1 MKALEEFDKIVIL
14 SVDDDEFNQALA
26 SSIFEEFEN
35 ITVLEAGHGKEAL
48 EMIEKEVVD
57 IILLDIL
64 MPIMDGIETLKILK
78 SNPEYKSIPV
88 IVVTSKEDEKRTTYQ
103 LGANDFISKPYS
115 PEELKL
121 RVFNHLRIKY
131 FCDLLYDIKDDA
143 QTKNASSEHQ
153 LCDLK
158 KAIEIAIGSQKKLLE
173 KLGNIA
179 HEESYKEEKA
189 SIRLGEYAKTMAKL
203 CGLNSKEIDNLYYC
217 MSIYDIGLLRVPKE
231 DRKNAQNIR
240 FKEYPTLG
248 LSVVEDLEETTL
260 IKMAKQVII
269 AHQENWDG
277 SGYPYGLKGDEIPL
291 YSQIASIVNFY
302 DELTTPRIY
311 SSETISSEDAIDII
325 KREKG
330 VKFDPK
336 LLELFITN
344 FDLFRDIKNRLS

>member
-1 MKALEEFDKIVIL
+1 MRSLEEFDKITIL

-26 SSIFEEFEN
+26 SSIFEEFEK
-35 ITVLEAGHGKEAL
+35 ITVLEAAHGQEAL
-48 EMIEKEVVD
+48 EILEKEVVD
-57 IILLDIL
+57 VILLDIL
-64 MPIMDGIETLKILK
+64 MPTMDGIETLKRLK

-88 IVVTSKEDEKRTTYQ
+88 IVVTSKEEEKRTTYQ
-103 LGANDFISKPYS
+103 LGADDFISKPYS

-143 QTKNASSEHQ
+143 QSQATSEHQ

-158 KAIEIAIGSQKKLLE
+158 KAVEIALGSQKKLLE

-179 HEESYKEEKA
+179 HENSTKEEKA

-203 CGLNSKEIDNLYYC
+203 SGLNSKEIDNLYYS

-231 DRKNAQNIR
+231 DRKNPQSVA
-240 FKEYPTLG
+240 FKEYPMLG
-248 LSVVEDLEETTL
+248 FSVLEDLEETTL
-260 IKMAKQVII
+260 IKMAKEVII

-291 YSQIASIVNFY
+291 YAQIASIVNFY
-302 DELTTPRIY
+302 DELTTSRIY
-311 SSETISSEDAIDII
+311 SPDILSSEEALDII

-330 VKFDPK
+330 SKFDPK
-336 LLELFITN
+336 LLELFVEH
-344 FDLFRDIKNRLS
+344 FDTFRDIKNRMV

>member
-1 MKALEEFDKIVIL
+1 MKALEEFDKIIIL

-26 SSIFEEFEN
+26 SSIFEDFDN

-48 EMIEKEVVD
+48 ERLDTEVID

-78 SNPEYKSIPV
+78 SNPEYKNIPV
-88 IVVTSKEDEKRTTYQ
+88 IVVTSKEDEKRTAYQ

-131 FCDLLYDIKDDA
+131 FSNLLYDIKDDSS
-143 QTKNASSEHQ
+143 TKATSEHQ
-153 LCDLK
+153 LYDLK
-158 KAIEIAIGSQKKLLE
+158 KAVEIAIGSQKKLLE

-179 HEESYKEEKA
+179 HENSDIQEKA
-189 SIRLGEYAKTMAKL
+189 SARLGEYAKTMAKL
-203 CGLNSKEIDNLYYC
+203 CGLNSKEIDNIYYC

-231 DRKNAQNIR
+231 DRKNQHSSI
-240 FKEYPTLG
+240 FKEYPSLG
-248 LSVVEDLEETTL
+248 LCVVEDLEETTL

-291 YSQIASIVNFY
+291 YAQIASIVNFY
-302 DELTTPRIY
+302 DELTTSRIY
-311 SSETISSEDAIDII
+311 SPQTISSYEALDII

-330 VKFDPK
+330 VKFNPE
-336 LLELFITN
+336 LLELFIDN
-344 FDLFRDIKNRLS
+344 FELFRDIKNRLS

>member
-1 MKALEEFDKIVIL
+1 MKALGEFDKIIIL

-35 ITVLEAGHGKEAL
+35 VTVLEAGHGKEAIEML
-48 EMIEKEVVD
+48 ETEVVD

-64 MPIMDGIETLKILK
+64 MPIMDGIETLKRLK
-78 SNPEYKSIPV
+78 ANPEYKNIPV
-88 IVVTSKEDEKRTTYQ
+88 IVVTSKEEEKRTTYQ

-143 QTKNASSEHQ
+143 QTQATSEHQ

-158 KAIEIAIGSQKKLLE
+158 KAVEIAIGSQKKLLE

-179 HEESYKEEKA
+179 HEDSDIQERA
-189 SIRLGEYAKTMAKL
+189 SARLGEYGKTMAKL

-217 MSIYDIGLLRVPKE
+217 MSIYNIGLLRVPKE
-231 DRKNAQNIR
+231 DRKNAQSEN
-240 FKEYPTLG
+240 FKKYPTLG
-248 LSVVEDLEETTL
+248 LSVVDDIEETTL
-260 IKMAKQVII
+260 IKMAKQIII

-277 SGYPYGLKGDEIPL
+277 SGYPYGLKGKEIPL
-291 YSQIASIVNFY
+291 YSQIASIVDFY
-302 DELTTPRIY
+302 DELTISRIY
-311 SSETISSEDAIDII
+311 SNKIVSSEDALDII

-336 LLELFITN
+336 LLELFIDN
-344 FDLFRDIKNRLS
+344 FELFRDIKNRLS